1 MTETPNVE
9 QDSSSAICDD
19 PLSLPVLGDL
29 SHSRGAPGAPP
40 CTAQPPLPPSL
51 RAQTTHRLYPLSC
64 SPFNSPQEAFQ
75 QAPGQVRVGH
85 PDEEA
90 GGQVWAGS
98 PFRVPPE
105 ALRCS
110 PKPQMLCLGPGF
122 RLSRPGA
129 RRPGAG
135 TEIHFLPAL
144 SAPVPASHHICF
156 SFPLTK
162 PRSLFL
168 FLKDTPRLSD
178 LLKAPPSL
186 LHLSLP
192 FPPWA

>member
-1 MTETPNVE
+1 M
-9 QDSSSAICDD
+9 
-19 PLSLPVLGDL
+19 
-29 SHSRGAPGAPP
+29 
-40 CTAQPPLPPSL
+40 
-51 RAQTTHRLYPLSC
+51 
-64 SPFNSPQEAFQ
+64 
-75 QAPGQVRVGH
+75 
-85 PDEEA
+85 
-90 GGQVWAGS
+90 WAGS

-110 PKPQMLCLGPGF
+110 PKPQMLCLGPSF

-168 FLKDTPRLSD
+168 FLRDTPRLSD

-186 LHLSLP
+186 LRLSLP
-192 FPPWA
+192 FPAPGLRRLPALPGAHLAAPSM